1 VSTGVVQVSFTHP
14 GRDDLDGLVRDLVT
28 SGLVACGQVD
38 GPVSSVYRWRGAVE
52 EAEEWRA
59 VLKTTQDAAP
69 RVVGA
74 IRSAHPYETPEV
86 VVTPVTGGDPD
97 YLAWVVDES
106 G

>member
-1 VSTGVVQVSFTHP
+1 MSTGVVQVTFTHS
-14 GRDDLDGLVRDLVT
+14 GRDVVDALVRDLVS

-38 GPVSSVYRWRGAVE
+38 GPVSSLYRWRGKVE
-52 EAEEWRA
+52 QAEEWRA

-74 IRSAHPYETPEV
+74 IRSAHPYETPEI

-97 YLAWVVDES
+97 YLAWVADES
-106 G
+106 S